1 MKYLISINELFEYSD
16 ITTDS
21 IVLKSELNK
30 GSIFDGAS
38 IDIEIKGITYHFS
51 TQLRNFGEFFY
62 IYFSFFI
69 KEEKYRNDA
78 YNFVVN
84 KDMTIS
90 VLNTLPLVVEEYK
103 KLLVEN
109 DLQHKEIKGFYYDAD
124 EPKRKNIYDY
134 FFKKRLGNR
143 LDEITTSSNHFI
155 LVKLKEAV
163 LVENLFL

>member
-16 ITTDS
+16 VATDA
-21 IVLKSELNK
+21 IVLNSTMNK
-30 GSIFDGAS
+30 ASMFDGAS

-51 TQLRNFGEFFY
+51 TQLREFGRFY
-62 IYFSFFI
+62 YMYFSFFI
-69 KEEKYRNDA
+69 KEDRYRSDA

-109 DLQHKEIKGFYYDAD
+109 DSQHKEIGGFYYDAD
-124 EPKRKNIYDY
+124 EPKRRNIYAY
-134 FFKKRLGNR
+134 FFKKRLGDR
-143 LDEITTSSNHFI
+143 LDEITTSTNHFI
-155 LVKLKEAV
+155 LVKLKEPIM
-163 LVENLFL
+163 VENLYL